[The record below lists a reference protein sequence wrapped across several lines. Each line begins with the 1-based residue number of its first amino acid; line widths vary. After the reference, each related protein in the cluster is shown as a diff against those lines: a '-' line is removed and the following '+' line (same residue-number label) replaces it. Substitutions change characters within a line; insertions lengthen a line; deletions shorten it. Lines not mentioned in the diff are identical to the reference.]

1 MRIRDIDAEYEEAA
15 EFVANR
21 YGNGLVV
28 NGVPFVQA
36 LVDIS
41 PEVLEFIL
49 FDPVKW
55 EDRVNDYCYSISM
68 EGKTK

>member
-15 EFVANR
+15 EFVAHK

-36 LVDIS
+36 LVNIS

-49 FDPVKW
+49 ADPVKW

-68 EGKTK
+68 ERKAK